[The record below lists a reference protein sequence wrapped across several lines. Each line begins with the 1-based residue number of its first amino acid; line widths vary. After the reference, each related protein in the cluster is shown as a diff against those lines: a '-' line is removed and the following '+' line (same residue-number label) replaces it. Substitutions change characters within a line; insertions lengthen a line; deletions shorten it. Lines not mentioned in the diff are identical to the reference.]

1 MNHCVPDWS
10 MEDRSTSLRDQLLP
24 VSNRKKSAAPDDG
37 LVELVWRKGHVVMQS
52 QSSRKPPPAVV
63 PEPKFDPSPK
73 YACSVGN
80 SSNLIQDVDGPSS
93 WFQYPLDDPLEREFS
108 EFFSGIPMED
118 TVDTDKQGGNDVF
131 EEGERSTVRFS
142 VSEGTD
148 TFTMPMPPPTF
159 GSTQKAPSLGSS
171 GFVNILSYSRP
182 PADELGSG
190 SGVAV
195 GIGESSSART
205 VGSSACGSNRA
216 NRSHNVSSGA
226 TVVRGGRVKDVQMN
240 TLDPTVTTSSGGS
253 GCSFGRTTVGQRSA
267 GNQNHK
273 RKGRDGEDSECHSDQ
288 EADYESIDANRPSQR
303 SGSTRKSRAAEVHN
317 LSERRRRD
325 RINEKMKA
333 LQELIP
339 HCNKSD
345 KASMLDEAIEYL
357 KSLQL
362 QLQIMWMGSGMAP
375 MMFPGV
381 QPYMSRVGI
390 GMGHASAH
398 SINNNSIQLPR
409 SAPLAHHHSTMPAS
423 TASANQMPMCQ
434 SSPVL
439 NPIGFPPQLQNAHLP
454 ESYARYVGFPHMQLA
469 PQAMNLYAYGSHMA
483 QQQSQTAAAVG
494 SSSSLP
500 TAGIP
505 SEKIQN
511 GQSG

>member
-1 MNHCVPDWS
+1 MNHCVPDWN
-10 MEDRSTSLRDQLLP
+10 MEDRATSLHDLLLP
-24 VSNRKKSAAPDDG
+24 VSNRKKSEAPDDG

-93 WFQYPLDDPLEREFS
+93 WFQYPLDDDPLEREFS
-108 EFFSGIPMED
+108 EFFSGIPMEN
-118 TVDTDKQGGNDVF
+118 VADTDKQAGNDVF
-131 EEGERSTVRFS
+131 GDGERSVKFS
-142 VSEGTD
+142 VSEETD
-148 TFTMPMPPPTF
+148 TFTMPMPPPKF
-159 GSTQKAPSLGSS
+159 GSTQKAPSLGNS

-182 PADELGSG
+182 PTDELGSG
-190 SGVAV
+190 SGVVV
-195 GIGESSSART
+195 GNGESSSART
-205 VGSSACGSNRA
+205 VGSSACGSNKA
-216 NRSHNVSSGA
+216 NRSRNVSSGA
-226 TVVRGGRVKDVQMN
+226 TVARGGRMKDVQMN
-240 TLDPTVTTSSGGS
+240 ALDPTVTTSSGGS

-267 GNQNHK
+267 SNRNHK

-288 EADYESIDANRPSQR
+288 EVDYESIGANRPSQR

-390 GMGHASAH
+390 GMGHPSVH
-398 SINNNSIQLPR
+398 SINNSIQLPR
-409 SAPLAHHHSTMPAS
+409 SAPLVHHSTTPSA
-423 TASANQMPMCQ
+423 ASANQMPMCQ

-454 ESYARYVGFPHMQLA
+454 EPYARYVGFPHMQLA
-469 PQAMNLYAYGSHMA
+469 PQAMNLYAYGPHMA

-494 SSSSLP
+494 SGSSLP

-505 SEKIQN
+505 SEKIQH
-511 GQSG
+511 GQSDNLF